1 MKRYNGK
8 IMTSCTAQLVNATEK
23 KEYQGAIRHT
33 YNCSQTRTH
42 ALSSLTDLFKLLAVT
57 TMDEPRL
64 AAVALLKAPIN
75 TAGDKPPLFVV
86 VLLKRTA
93 LWQRTRV
100 KAYTTYFFIVQIGLP
115 VIRQVSPRTTALPVI
130 ER

>member
-1 MKRYNGK
+1 
-8 IMTSCTAQLVNATEK
+8 MTSCTAQLVNATEK
-23 KEYQGAIRHT
+23 KNIKVPSDTHT
-33 YNCSQTRTH
+33 TACSQTRTH

-57 TMDEPRL
+57 TMGEPRL

-100 KAYTTYFFIVQIGLP
+100 KATLLTFSLYKLGCL
-115 VIRQVSPRTTALPVI
+115 
-130 ER
+130 